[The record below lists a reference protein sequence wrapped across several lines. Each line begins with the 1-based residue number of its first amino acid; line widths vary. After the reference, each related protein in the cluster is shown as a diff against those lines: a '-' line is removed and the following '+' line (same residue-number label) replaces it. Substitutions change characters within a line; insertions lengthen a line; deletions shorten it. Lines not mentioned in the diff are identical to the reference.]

1 MSELQQAQSE
11 ARPMSKM
18 DEKKRQIYIERRKR
32 ALNKGIPEDKVD
44 QHLAKE
50 DFERLPLE
58 TRVQHMIDTAFRRL
72 AQEIVSLEYNDQMLS
87 AAMDVNFRAIAK
99 MLEKLGIPREQ
110 QLELLKEAKEDIEK
124 DLAARKAKQ
133 DAEATANMK
142 AETEQAGEPPAP
154 PDEATVFGG

>member
-1 MSELQQAQSE
+1 
-11 ARPMSKM
+11 MSKM

-99 MLEKLGIPREQ
+99 MLEKLGISREQ

-133 DAEATANMK
+133 DEEAAAKQTANMK
-142 AETEQAGEPPAP
+142 AETEQAGEPTAP